1 MKHLFRRSIALLCM
15 LAMLLGIAPLS
26 VFAVEETA
34 AEFVV
39 LSTTDMH
46 GRVWDKNVLNDT
58 NTNNS
63 MLNVATAVK
72 EIRQSYDNVILLDNG
87 DTYQGTPVSSYQLSL
102 QKLGQ
107 TDLPN
112 PMALAMKEIGYD
124 AATVGNHEFNY
135 AWDLMEEVRA
145 YLADG
150 SQGNVVESLC
160 ANLYYE
166 ATGENVFTPYMFK
179 ELTLNGKTYKIAIIG
194 FENTDC
200 PRWDVPDNYPGIVFS
215 HPDNTTGSI
224 AWEAEKYVAEVKE
237 QGADLVIVAYH
248 SGLGDGAAPEDIE
261 FGVNS
266 ENQILSMIKYNSG
279 IDMVIAGHDHNSSYS
294 GNTYA
299 DKDGKKVLVVNG
311 AGNNLTKT
319 VFAVDATGNLYIK
332 SNSVIGLSTKTADAD
347 LKEKMVPYVELASD
361 YVNQECGTILPGNWS
376 KSTKFY
382 LEQTDTMDIV
392 GRAQMAMGTKYLAE
406 KYATETQVAELFEK
420 TGLDHLTVD
429 MSLPPWLSAAT
440 TPYSPAP

>member
-1 MKHLFRRSIALLCM
+1 MKHLFKRGLAIILM
-15 LAMLLGIAPLS
+15 LAMVLSLAPLS
-26 VFAVEETA
+26 VFAAEETA
-34 AEFVV
+34 NEFVV
-39 LSTTDMH
+39 LSVTDMH

-58 NTNNS
+58 KMNNS

-72 EIRQSYDNVILLDNG
+72 EIRASYDNVILLDNG

-102 QKLGQ
+102 QKQGL
-107 TDLPN
+107 TELPN

-150 SQGNVVESLC
+150 TQGNVVESLC

-179 ELTLNGKTYKIAIIG
+179 EFTLNGETYKIAIIG

-200 PRWDVPDNYPGIVFS
+200 PRWDVPDNYPGIVFT

-224 AWEAEKYVAEVKE
+224 AWEAEKYVAEVKA

-248 SGLGDGAAPEDIE
+248 SGLGDGAAPEDIK

-266 ENQILSMIKYNSG
+266 ENQILSVIKNNTG
-279 IDMVIAGHDHNSSYS
+279 IDMIIAGHDHNSSYS
-294 GNTYA
+294 GKYYA
-299 DKDGKKVLVVNG
+299 DKEGKDVLV
-311 AGNNLTKT
+311 L
-319 VFAVDATGNLYIK
+319 
-332 SNSVIGLSTKTADAD
+332 
-347 LKEKMVPYVELASD
+347 MV
-361 YVNQECGTILPGNWS
+361 
-376 KSTKFY
+376 
-382 LEQTDTMDIV
+382 
-392 GRAQMAMGTKYLAE
+392 
-406 KYATETQVAELFEK
+406 
-420 TGLDHLTVD
+420 
-429 MSLPPWLSAAT
+429 
-440 TPYSPAP
+440 